1 MFVLIKSY
9 KQNIMKNILSK
20 ISVLVV
26 AVAIFIGGTSLVN
39 AQQVIIDKPIPA
51 NTSLS
56 EDFNWGMWGMGNM
69 YGNRF
74 NQDFQRFDQNIDR
87 LDWQKNLLENKF
99 PAFAGAFVGLSL
111 IFALL
116 VISLLAFWVWM
127 MVHAIKHDI
136 DYKPVWIL
144 VLWFANIFGAV
155 IYYFAVKRCCPCC
168 QDLEE
173 VCICE
178 NGTCV
183 CGKTR
188 PENIKDFEDSDH
200 DHDHDSHEH

>member
-26 AVAIFIGGTSLVN
+26 AVAIFIGGASLVN
-39 AQQVIIDKPIPA
+39 AQQIIMDEPIPV

-56 EDFNWGMWGMGNM
+56 EDFNWGVGNM
-69 YGNRF
+69 YGNRV
-74 NQDFQRFDQNIDR
+74 NQDFHRFDKNMDL
-87 LDWQKNLLENKF
+87 LDWQRSLLENKF

-111 IFALL
+111 IFSL
-116 VISLLAFWVWM
+116 VAISLLAFWVWM
-127 MVHAIKHDI
+127 MVHAIRHDI

-178 NGTCV
+178 NGNCV